1 MKKLLP
7 IFFVLV
13 ISLLGAC
20 FDNANGSI
28 SSDSNFN
35 NTYEISLNEAFEIVG
50 QRRPEDPINTA
61 NVTISNLEVE
71 SNLSEN
77 ENTNETKDF
86 ITFDLQVENTS
97 DVELRDDFFS
107 SAAFKI
113 YTEDGKEID
122 QFFSIELSTFDR
134 ANLRPDGKNSG
145 KVVMIVDKG
154 EVPAELIYNSNW
166 LIEELS
172 NEYVMKLQ

>member
-1 MKKLLP
+1 VKKLLP
-7 IFFVLV
+7 ILFILA
-13 ISLLGAC
+13 IILLGAC
-20 FDNANGSI
+20 SEDANGSE
-28 SSDSNFN
+28 SSDSKFN
-35 NTYEISLNEAFEIVG
+35 NTYEVNLNEAFEIAG

-61 NVTISNLEVE
+61 NVTISNLAVE
-71 SNLSEN
+71 TNLSKN

-97 DVELRDDFFS
+97 DKELRDDFFS

-154 EVPAELIYNSNW
+154 EVPAEVIYNSNW

-172 NEYVMKLQ
+172 NEYVIKLQ